1 MRRFVW
7 YFFIIVFFVGCS
19 EQEIIQPEIV
29 LEGWIE
35 EEGHPFVMIHNEY
48 TYQEHYSS
56 VAELIEDKT
65 IFWGKVVVSDY
76 DVSDVMTGKLDTS
89 YLPPYYYYSVD
100 IIGES
105 GRTYKVTAEYEGQ
118 KVSATTTIP
127 NRVEFDSIRI
137 EQLLAGDD
145 VRLFGYFVD
154 EYEEDNY
161 YVLFFRKRGDKQYIN
176 CFLGVLSDKSADEN
190 GIIQVPIYNN
200 FSVNSLANI
209 GNSQPSRF
217 FRNSDTID
225 IKLSAVDRVSYEI
238 WKDFSALSTTSSLA
252 FMPVYNNISTNIN
265 GGKGYW
271 CGYASSVYSLILDRD
286 TTFVY
291 CNRK

>member
-1 MRRFVW
+1 MRYFVW
-7 YFFIIVFFVGCS
+7 YFFIVSFFISCTK
-19 EQEIIQPEIV
+19 QEILLPEIV

-35 EEGHPFVMIHNEY
+35 EDGHPFVMIHNAYTWQEY
-48 TYQEHYSS
+48 YSS
-56 VAELIEDKT
+56 ITELIEDKI
-65 IFWGKVVVSDY
+65 IFWGNVRITDYKLSDI
-76 DVSDVMTGKLDTS
+76 MTGKLDTA

-100 IIGES
+100 IMGES
-105 GRTYKVTAEYEGQ
+105 GRTYEVTAEYEGQ
-118 KVSATTTIP
+118 TVSATTTIP

-137 EQLLAGDD
+137 EQLSSGED
-145 VRLFGYFVD
+145 VRLIGYFVD

-161 YVLFFRKRGDKQYIN
+161 YVLFFRKRGNKQYIN

-190 GIIQVPIYNN
+190 GLIQVPIYNN

-209 GNSQPSRF
+209 ENGQPSRF

-238 WKDFSALSTTSSLA
+238 WEDFSALSTTSSLA
-252 FMPVYNNISTNIN
+252 FMPIYNNIRTNIN

-271 CGYASSVYSLILDRD
+271 CGYASSVYRLNLDKD
-286 TTFVY
+286 TTLVY
-291 CNRK
+291 CNK